1 MEIPFLPPESA
12 ANQREIEITE
22 ANTNR
27 QDTNMK
33 TEKRWIKSLAAEAAK
48 CEQHQMPWAR
58 GARRQAMIAR
68 RKAAQAT
75 SQPDATSSASA

>member
-1 MEIPFLPPESA
+1 LPPESA
-12 ANQREIEITE
+12 ANQSEIEITE
-22 ANTNR
+22 ANINR
-27 QDTNMK
+27 QGTIMK

-68 RKAAQAT
+68 RKAAQDP
-75 SQPDATSSASA
+75 SQSDATSSASA

>member
-1 MEIPFLPPESA
+1 
-12 ANQREIEITE
+12 
-22 ANTNR
+22 
-27 QDTNMK
+27 MK

-68 RKAAQAT
+68 RKAAQDP
-75 SQPDATSSASA
+75 SQSDAAFSASA

>member
-1 MEIPFLPPESA
+1 MPPESA
-12 ANQREIEITE
+12 AKRSEIEITE
-22 ANTNR
+22 AHTNR
-27 QDTNMK
+27 RETTMK

-68 RKAAQAT
+68 RKAAEAT

>member
-1 MEIPFLPPESA
+1 
-12 ANQREIEITE
+12 
-22 ANTNR
+22 
-27 QDTNMK
+27 MK

-68 RKAAQAT
+68 RKAAEAS
-75 SQPDATSSASA
+75 SQPDATSSACFFIPGVRAFFLNIIYTFFMNKYLIIF